1 MEWHVIFQN
10 VDNEP
15 NVSDQSGFRWGFC
28 FVCVILFL
36 LIMAYI
42 LIRLSSLKPGTLFNK
57 NLTLFQQLKTNK
69 HSWFAYK
76 LSPLI
81 KKTND
86 KWLKSIRPE
95 KWFNWLPLLGLIG
108 LLLSFLVRETEV
120 GGSAQKTWREKSRAG
135 MCGESKPVGNSWWWC
150 GWKGRV
156 AF

>member
-15 NVSDQSGFRWGFC
+15 SVSDQNGFRWGFC

-36 LIMAYI
+36 VIMAYI
-42 LIRLSSLKPGTLFNK
+42 LIRLSSLKPDTLFNK

-69 HSWFAYK
+69 YTWFAYN

-81 KKTND
+81 KKTNN
-86 KWLKSIRPE
+86 KWLKFIRLE
-95 KWFNWLPLLGLIG
+95 KRFNWLPLLGLIG
-108 LLLSFLVRETEV
+108 LLLPFLVRETEV
-120 GGSAQKTWREKSRAG
+120 GGSVQKTWWEKSRAI
-135 MCGESKPVGNSWWWC
+135 MCGERKQVRNSWRWC
-150 GWKGRV
+150 GWRGRV